1 MQELFYLEKKL
12 RRYNASP
19 LPFQGQKR
27 YFIKQF
33 IDVLNEFPY
42 NGTYVDLFG
51 GSGLLS
57 HTIKRKYPESRVI
70 FNDFDNFSERIKNIK
85 NTNFLLNKIREI
97 IPTNLKE
104 KYPLSEN
111 HKDNIIEVIKNYE
124 GYIDVKTVSKS
135 LFYGGTYAENI
146 DDIFNYK
153 TFYNCIK
160 KTDYNADEYLNGL
173 EIVSKDYRELI
184 EDFYDE
190 ENVIF
195 VYDPPYL
202 TTNSESYNSVF
213 HWKLNDYLD
222 IVDSLKGKKMFIYFT
237 SHKGGLLELL
247 KWMDE
252 KYKIENPLKNAKK
265 ISVKTSAINSVYTD
279 FMFYKNK

>member
-1 MQELFYLEKKL
+1 MKQLELFNIKKI
-12 RRYNASP
+12 YNASP

-33 IDVLNEFPY
+33 KAKLIEFPS
-42 NGTYVDLFG
+42 NAIYVDLFG

-57 HTIKRKYPESRVI
+57 HTVKMQYPNSRVVY
-70 FNDFDNFSERIKNIK
+70 NDFDYFTERIKNIK
-85 NTNFLLNKIREI
+85 NTNDLLRKIREI
-97 IPTNLKE
+97 IPNEIKE
-104 KYPLSEN
+104 KHSLSSFHKEKIINLIKDEKNPL
-111 HKDNIIEVIKNYE
+111 DIKT
-124 GYIDVKTVSKS
+124 ISKS
-135 LFYGGTYAENI
+135 LFYGGTYADKI
-146 DDIFNYK
+146 DDIINYK
-153 TFYNCIK
+153 TFYNNIK
-160 KTDYNADEYLNGL
+160 KSDYNADGYLDGL
-173 EIVSKDYRELI
+173 EIVHKDYRDLI
-184 EDFYDE
+184 KEFSNL

-195 VYDPPYL
+195 IYDPPYL
-202 TTNSESYNSVF
+202 STNSDSYNSVF